1 MAHEVEQRN
10 SPPARRF
17 TQAWGRGDTVRAEPG
32 PVSRRVT
39 GALLLAGLLSV
50 AVALAPGGSEAKK
63 RKSAKQARPNIV
75 LIMDDDQ
82 SVNLQRF
89 LTKTNADIGAHGVTF
104 DNSFVNYSLCC
115 PSRSTMLTGQYA
127 HNHGV
132 RGNQLPSGGYA
143 KLRPT
148 LGNTLPVWLQ
158 RAGYYTGHI
167 GKFLNGYGRDA
178 PDTDVPPGWN
188 EWYGSLDDPDG
199 FTGGTYTAY
208 GYTLNENGQIVH
220 YGSTPA
226 TVDPPTYQTDVYSQ
240 KAGDFIRR
248 RAPSRK
254 PFYLSVAPR
263 DPHAE
268 AASCDCNGTGSAL
281 NNPRAAPRYE
291 GTLNGLA
298 APRDPSFDEADVS
311 DKPSNI
317 KNLQPLTP
325 TQIATVDAR
334 YRARAEA
341 VLGVDD
347 LVQNV
352 VSTLQQ
358 TGELK
363 NTVIM
368 FTSDN
373 GFFHGE
379 HRVPQGKVRLYEPS
393 IRVPLLIRG
402 PGVPKGVHRR
412 QPVGNVDLAP
422 TILDFAHAKPGRK
435 QDGMSLM
442 PIMRD
447 KRDFPGRALDL
458 ETYFTPDT
466 TEDPEDP
473 PLNYQGVR
481 TDRYL
486 YAVYGTGEHELY
498 DLRADPFELQNQAG
512 NPIYGPAQGA
522 LQRLLSSE
530 ARCAGKGCRAR
541 PAVKLRPRDCSSA
554 RVTGKGKPE
563 EATFYLRGKKIGHDG
578 KPPIRTRLP
587 RASSGARLEAVVTSL
602 DGRIVKLKRTLRGC

>member
-1 MAHEVEQRN
+1 MGKGA
-10 SPPARRF
+10 
-17 TQAWGRGDTVRAEPG
+17 DKRAFA
-32 PVSRRVT
+32 
-39 GALLLAGLLSV
+39 ALLLTGLLC
-50 AVALAPGGSEAKK
+50 AGVALVPAGTLAKK
-63 RKSAKQARPNIV
+63 RAHKTQKRPNIV

-89 LTKTNADIGAHGVTF
+89 LTKTNADIGSRGVTF

-132 RGNQLPSGGYA
+132 RGNQLPSGGYS
-143 KLRPT
+143 KLAPT

-158 RAGYYTGHI
+158 RAGYYTAHI
-167 GKFLNGYGRDA
+167 GKFLNGYGA
-178 PDTDVPPGWN
+178 TSPDTEVPPGWN
-188 EWYGSLDDPDG
+188 EWYGSIDNPDQ

-208 GYTLNENGQIVH
+208 GYTLNENGHVVH
-220 YGSTPA
+220 YGTTPNA
-226 TVDPPTYQTDVYSQ
+226 VDPATYQTDVYSQ
-240 KAGDFIRR
+240 KAADFIRR
-248 RAPSRK
+248 RAPSNK

-268 AASCDCNGTGSAL
+268 AAACDCAGD
-281 NNPRAAPRYE
+281 NPRAAPRYE
-291 GTLNGLA
+291 GKLAGLT
-298 APRDPSFDEADVS
+298 APRNPDFNEADVS
-311 DKPSNI
+311 DKPANI
-317 KNLQPLTP
+317 KNLPLLN
-325 TQIATVDAR
+325 QAGINGVDAR

-358 TGELK
+358 QGELK
-363 NTVIM
+363 NTVLM

-422 TILDFAHAKPGRK
+422 TILDFAHAKAGRK
-435 QDGMSLM
+435 EDGMSLL
-442 PIMRD
+442 PIMRS
-447 KRDFPGRALDL
+447 KRDWPGRGMDL
-458 ETYFTPDT
+458 ETYFTPDPL
-466 TEDPEDP
+466 EDPEDP

-486 YAVYGTGEHELY
+486 YANYGTGEQELY
-498 DLRADPFELQNQAG
+498 DLRNDPFELQNAVN
-512 NPIYGPAQGA
+512 NPAYAQVKA
-522 LQRLLSSE
+522 SLQRLLGGL
-530 ARCAGKGCRAR
+530 ANCAGRTCRAR
-541 PAVKLRPRDCSSA
+541 PAVKLKAKSCSVA
-554 RVTGKGKPE
+554 LVAGKGEPQ
-563 EATFYLRGKKIGHDG
+563 EATFYLRGKKIGRDA
-578 KPPIRTRLP
+578 KPPLRTHLHNV
-587 RASSGARLEAVVTSL
+587 ASGESLEAVASSL
-602 DGRIVKLKRTLRGC
+602 DGRTVSLKRKLDC

>member
-1 MAHEVEQRN
+1 
-10 SPPARRF
+10 
-17 TQAWGRGDTVRAEPG
+17 
-32 PVSRRVT
+32 
-39 GALLLAGLLSV
+39 
-50 AVALAPGGSEAKK
+50 
-63 RKSAKQARPNIV
+63 
-75 LIMDDDQ
+75 
-82 SVNLQRF
+82 
-89 LTKTNADIGAHGVTF
+89 
-104 DNSFVNYSLCC
+104 
-115 PSRSTMLTGQYA
+115 MLTGQYA

-132 RGNQLPSGGYA
+132 RGNQLPSGGYS
-143 KLRPT
+143 KLAPT

-158 RAGYYTGHI
+158 RAGYYTAHI
-167 GKFLNGYGRDA
+167 GKFLNGYGTTS
-178 PDTDVPPGWN
+178 PDTEVPPGWN
-188 EWYGSLDDPDG
+188 EWYGSLDNPDA

-220 YGSTPA
+220 YGSTPDV
-226 TVDPPTYQTDVYSQ
+226 VDPATYQTDVYSQ
-240 KAGDFIRR
+240 KAADFIRR

-263 DPHAE
+263 DPHSE
-268 AASCDCNGTGSAL
+268 AASCNCNGTGSAI

-291 GTLNGLA
+291 GTLNGLT
-298 APRDPSFDEADVS
+298 APRDPSFNEADVS

-317 KNLQPLTP
+317 KNLPLLNA
-325 TQIATVDAR
+325 TQQAAVDAR

-352 VSTLQQ
+352 VSTLQA

-363 NTVIM
+363 NTVLI

-393 IRVPLLIRG
+393 IRVPLLIRA
-402 PGVPKGVHRR
+402 PRMPKGVQRR

-422 TILDFAHAKPGRK
+422 TILDFARATPGRK
-435 QDGMSLM
+435 EDGMSLV
-442 PIMRD
+442 PIMKN
-447 KRDFPGRALDL
+447 KRYFPGRAMDL

-486 YAVYGTGEHELY
+486 YAQYGTGEKELY
-498 DLRADPFELQNQAG
+498 DLRTDPFELQNQAG
-512 NPIYGPAQGA
+512 NPVFAQVQGA
-522 LQRLLSSE
+522 LQRLLGGE
-530 ARCAGKGCRAR
+530 ARCAGKTCRAR
-541 PAVKLRPRDCSSA
+541 PAVKLKPSGCSSA
-554 RVTGKGKPE
+554 KVVGKAKPR
-563 EATFYLRGKKIGHDG
+563 EATFYLRGKKIRHDA
-578 KPPIRTRLP
+578 KPPIRTGLP
-587 RASSGARLEAVVTSL
+587 GASSGARLQAVVSSL
-602 DGRIVKLKRTLRGC
+602 DGRIVTLKRRLHC

>member
-1 MAHEVEQRN
+1 MGAD
-10 SPPARRF
+10 RRAF
-17 TQAWGRGDTVRAEPG
+17 
-32 PVSRRVT
+32 
-39 GALLLAGLLSV
+39 GALLLMGLLC
-50 AVALAPGGSEAKK
+50 AGVALVPAATQAKK
-63 RKSAKQARPNIV
+63 GGQKKQKRPNIV

-82 SVNLQRF
+82 SVNLQQF
-89 LTKTNADIGAHGVTF
+89 LTKTNAAIAAKGVTF

-132 RGNQLPSGGYA
+132 RGNQLPSGGYS
-143 KLRPT
+143 KLAPT

-158 RAGYYTGHI
+158 HAGYYTAHI
-167 GKFLNGYGRDA
+167 GKFLNGYGA
-178 PDTDVPPGWN
+178 TSPDSQEPPGWN
-188 EWYGSLDDPDG
+188 EWYGSLDNPDA

-220 YGSTPA
+220 YGTTPDA
-226 TVDPPTYQTDVYSQ
+226 VDPATYQTDVYSQ
-240 KAGDFIRR
+240 KAADFIRR
-248 RAPSRK
+248 RAPSNK

-268 AASCDCNGTGSAL
+268 AASCNCAGD
-281 NNPRAAPRYE
+281 NPRAAPRYE
-291 GTLNGLA
+291 GHFAGLD
-298 APRDPSFDEADVS
+298 APRNPDFNEADVS

-317 KNLQPLTP
+317 KNLPLLN
-325 TQIATVDAR
+325 QAGINGVDAR

-352 VSTLQQ
+352 VSTLEQQ
-358 TGELK
+358 GELK
-363 NTVIM
+363 NTVLM

-412 QPVGNVDLAP
+412 QPVGNVDLTE
-422 TILDFAHAKPGRK
+422 TILDFAHAKAGRK
-435 QDGMSLM
+435 EDGMSLM
-442 PIMRD
+442 SIMRD
-447 KRDFPGRALDL
+447 KRYWPGRALDL

-486 YAVYGTGEHELY
+486 YANYGTGEQELY
-498 DLRADPFELQNQAG
+498 DLRNDPFELQNAVN
-512 NPIYGPAQGA
+512 NPAYAQVKSS
-522 LQRLLSSE
+522 LQQLLGGV
-530 ARCAGKGCRAR
+530 ANCAGKGCRAR
-541 PAVKLRPRDCSSA
+541 PALKLKAKDCSLA
-554 RVTGKGKPE
+554 LVAGRGDPQD
-563 EATFYLRGKKIGHDG
+563 ATFYLRGKKIGRDE
-578 KPPIRTRLP
+578 KPPIRMKLHH
-587 RASSGARLEAVVTSL
+587 ASSGDRLEAVASSL
-602 DGRIVKLKRTLRGC
+602 DGRTVSLTRKLRGC

>member
-1 MAHEVEQRN
+1 VGKGA
-10 SPPARRF
+10 
-17 TQAWGRGDTVRAEPG
+17 DKRAFG
-32 PVSRRVT
+32 S
-39 GALLLAGLLSV
+39 LLLAGLLCA
-50 AVALAPGGSEAKK
+50 AVGLAPAGTQAKK
-63 RKSAKQARPNIV
+63 RGHAKMQKRPNIV

-82 SVNLQRF
+82 SVNLQQY
-89 LTKTNADIGAHGVTF
+89 LTKTNAAIGQHGVTF

-132 RGNQLPSGGYA
+132 RGNQLPSGGYS
-143 KLRPT
+143 KLAPT

-158 RAGYYTGHI
+158 KAGYYTAHI
-167 GKFLNGYGRDA
+167 GKFLNGYGTTA
-178 PDTDVPPGWN
+178 PDTEVPPGWN
-188 EWYGSLDDPDG
+188 EWYGSIDNPDG

-208 GYTLNENGQIVH
+208 GYALNENGQVVH
-220 YGSTPA
+220 YGSTPDV
-226 TVDPPTYQTDVYSQ
+226 VDPATYQTDVYSQ
-240 KAGDFIRR
+240 KAADFIRR
-248 RAPSRK
+248 RAPSLK

-268 AASCDCNGTGSAL
+268 AGSCNCAGD
-281 NNPRAAPRYE
+281 NPRAAPRYE
-291 GTLNGLA
+291 GTLAGLS
-298 APRDPSFDEADVS
+298 APRNPDFNEADVS

-317 KNLQPLTP
+317 KNLAVLSQTG
-325 TQIATVDAR
+325 INGVDAR

-358 TGELK
+358 QGELK
-363 NTVIM
+363 NTVLI

-393 IRVPLLIRG
+393 IRVPLLIRA
-402 PGVPKGVHRR
+402 PGMPNGVHRS

-422 TILDFAHAKPGRK
+422 TILDFADAKAGRKEDGESLVSIMEHRRDWPGR
-435 QDGMSLM
+435 GM
-442 PIMRD
+442 
-447 KRDFPGRALDL
+447 DL
-458 ETYFTPDT
+458 ETYFTPDA

-486 YAVYGTGEHELY
+486 YANYGTGEQELY
-498 DLRADPFELQNQAG
+498 DLRLDPFELQNAAA
-512 NPIYGPAQGA
+512 NPAYASVKASLQG
-522 LQRLLSSE
+522 LLSGL
-530 ARCAGKGCRAR
+530 ARCAGRRCRTR
-541 PAVKLRPRDCSSA
+541 PAMKLKLRNCSA
-554 RVTGKGKPE
+554 ALLAGKGQPQ
-563 EATFYLRGKKIGHDG
+563 EATFYLRGKKIGSDT
-578 KPPIRTRLP
+578 KPPIRVGLP
-587 RASSGARLEAVVTSL
+587 RAFSGEKLEAVASSL
-602 DGRIVKLKRTLRGC
+602 DGRTVSLKRKLQNC

>member
-1 MAHEVEQRN
+1 MWTGATPDTAVG
-10 SPPARRF
+10 
-17 TQAWGRGDTVRAEPG
+17 GRHG
-32 PVSRRVT
+32 RRVT
-39 GALLLAGLLSV
+39 GALLLACLLCASI
-50 AVALAPGGSEAKK
+50 ALAPGGSEAKK
-63 RKSAKQARPNIV
+63 GPPAKQKRPNIV

-82 SVNLQRF
+82 SVNLQQF
-89 LTKTNADIGAHGVTF
+89 LTKTNADIAAHGVTF

-115 PSRSTMLTGQYA
+115 PSRSTLLTGQYA

-132 RGNQLPSGGYA
+132 RGNQLPSGGYS
-143 KLRPT
+143 KLAPT
-148 LGNTLPVWLQ
+148 LGNTLPIWLQ

-167 GKFLNGYGRDA
+167 GKFLNGYGTTS
-178 PDTDVPPGWN
+178 PDTEVPPGWN
-188 EWYGSLDDPDG
+188 EWYGSLDNPDS

-220 YGSTPA
+220 YGSTPDVA
-226 TVDPPTYQTDVYSQ
+226 DPATYQTDVYSQ
-240 KAGDFIRR
+240 KAADFIRR

-268 AASCDCNGTGSAL
+268 AGSCNCAGD
-281 NNPRAAPRYE
+281 NPRAAPRYE
-291 GTLNGLA
+291 GTLAGLT
-298 APRDPSFDEADVS
+298 APRNPDFNEADVS

-317 KNLQPLTP
+317 KNLSLLNA
-325 TQIATVDAR
+325 TQTAGVDAR

-352 VSTLQQ
+352 VGTLQA

-363 NTVIM
+363 NTVLM

-422 TILDFAHAKPGRK
+422 TILDFADAKAGRK
-435 QDGMSLM
+435 EDGVSLL
-442 PIMRD
+442 PIMRSN
-447 KRDFPGRALDL
+447 RDWLGRGMDL

-473 PLNYQGVR
+473 PLNYRGVR

-486 YAVYGTGEHELY
+486 YAEYGTGEQELY
-498 DLRADPFELQNQAG
+498 DLRTDPFELQNAAG
-512 NPIYGPAQGA
+512 NPAYAA
-522 LQRLLSSE
+522 VKSSLQQLLGGL
-530 ARCAGKGCRAR
+530 AGCAGRSCRAR
-541 PAVKLRPRDCSSA
+541 PAMKIKLRDCSSA
-554 RVTGKGKPE
+554 VVAGKGKPQ
-563 EATFYLRGKKIGHDG
+563 EATFYLRGKRIGRDG
-578 KPPIRTRLP
+578 IPPIRTRLP
-587 RASSGARLEAVVTSL
+587 GASGGAKLEAVVTSL
-602 DGRIVKLKRTLRGC
+602 DGRTVTVTRKLRGC

>member
-1 MAHEVEQRN
+1 MVSA
-10 SPPARRF
+10 
-17 TQAWGRGDTVRAEPG
+17 GRPG
-32 PVSRRVT
+32 SRRVT

-63 RKSAKQARPNIV
+63 REKAKPSKPNIV

-89 LTKTNADIGAHGVTF
+89 LAKTNAAIADKGVTF

-143 KLRPT
+143 KLKPT

-158 RAGYYTGHI
+158 RAGYYTAHI

-220 YGSTPA
+220 YGSTPDA
-226 TVDPPTYQTDVYSQ
+226 VDPPTYQTDVYSQ
-240 KAGDFIRR
+240 KAADFIRR
-248 RAPSRK
+248 LAPGRK
-254 PFYLSVAPR
+254 PFYLSIAPR
-263 DPHAE
+263 DPHSE
-268 AASCDCNGTGSAL
+268 AQGACACAGD
-281 NNPRAAPRYE
+281 NPRAAPRYE
-291 GTLNGLA
+291 GTLNGLN
-298 APRDPSFDEADVS
+298 APRDPSFNEANVS
-311 DKPSNI
+311 DKPSNV
-317 KNLQPLTP
+317 KNLPLLNA
-325 TQIATVDAR
+325 TQQAAVDAR

-352 VSTLQQ
+352 VSTLQA

-363 NTVIM
+363 NTVLI

-393 IRVPLLIRG
+393 IRVPLLIRA
-402 PGVPKGVHRR
+402 PGMPKGVHRR

-435 QDGMSLM
+435 EDGMSLI
-442 PIMRD
+442 PIMQR
-447 KRDFPGRALDL
+447 KRDFSGRALDL

-486 YAVYGTGEHELY
+486 YARYGTGEQELY
-498 DLRADPFELQNQAG
+498 DLQNDPFELQNQSG
-512 NPIYGPAQGA
+512 NPVYAGVQSA

-530 ARCAGKGCRAR
+530 AKCAGKTCRAR
-541 PAVKLRPRDCSSA
+541 PAIKLKAQGCSTA
-554 RVTGKGKPE
+554 KVAGKGKPR
-563 EATFYLRGKKIGHDG
+563 EATFYLRGKKIRRDA
-578 KPPIRTRLP
+578 KPPIRVRLP
-587 RASSGARLEAVVTSL
+587 NASSGNRLEALATSL
-602 DGRIVKLKRTLRGC
+602 DGRIVTLKRTLHC

>member
-1 MAHEVEQRN
+1 MGKGAD
-10 SPPARRF
+10 RRAF
-17 TQAWGRGDTVRAEPG
+17 
-32 PVSRRVT
+32 
-39 GALLLAGLLSV
+39 GALLLAGLLCA
-50 AVALAPGGSEAKK
+50 AVGLVPAATQAKK
-63 RKSAKQARPNIV
+63 QGQKKQKRPNIV

-82 SVNLQRF
+82 SVNLQQF
-89 LTKTNADIGAHGVTF
+89 LTKTNAAIAAKGVTF

-132 RGNQLPSGGYA
+132 RGNQLPSGGYS
-143 KLRPT
+143 KLAPT

-158 RAGYYTGHI
+158 RAGYYTAHI
-167 GKFLNGYGRDA
+167 GKFLNGYGA
-178 PDTDVPPGWN
+178 TSPDSQEPPGWN
-188 EWYGSLDDPDG
+188 EWYGSLDNPDG

-208 GYTLNENGQIVH
+208 GYTLNENGKIVH
-220 YGSTPA
+220 YGTTPDA
-226 TVDPPTYQTDVYSQ
+226 VDPGTYQTDVYSQ
-240 KAGDFIRR
+240 KAADFIRR
-248 RAPSRK
+248 RAPSNK

-268 AASCDCNGTGSAL
+268 AASCNCAGD
-281 NNPRAAPRYE
+281 NPRAAPRYE
-291 GTLNGLA
+291 GHFAGLD
-298 APRDPSFDEADVS
+298 APRNPNFNEADVS

-317 KNLQPLTP
+317 KNLPLLN
-325 TQIATVDAR
+325 QAGINGVDAR

-352 VSTLQQ
+352 VSTLKQQ
-358 TGELK
+358 GELK
-363 NTVIM
+363 NTVLM

-412 QPVGNVDLAP
+412 QPVGNVDLTE
-422 TILDFAHAKPGRK
+422 TILDFANAKAGRK
-435 QDGMSLM
+435 EDGMSLM

-447 KRDFPGRALDL
+447 KRYWPGRALDL

-486 YAVYGTGEHELY
+486 YANYGTGEQELY
-498 DLRADPFELQNQAG
+498 DLRNDPFELQNAVN
-512 NPIYGPAQGA
+512 NPAYARVKSS
-522 LQRLLSSE
+522 LQQLLGGL
-530 ARCAGKGCRAR
+530 ANCAGKRCRAR
-541 PAVKLRPRDCSSA
+541 PALKLKAKDCSVAQVAGS
-554 RVTGKGKPE
+554 GDPQ
-563 EATFYLRGKKIGHDG
+563 EATFYLRGKKIGRDE
-578 KPPIRTRLP
+578 KPPIRMKLHHT
-587 RASSGARLEAVVTSL
+587 SSGDRLEAVASSL
-602 DGRIVKLKRTLRGC
+602 DGRTVSLRRKLRGC

>member
-1 MAHEVEQRN
+1 V
-10 SPPARRF
+10 
-17 TQAWGRGDTVRAEPG
+17 
-32 PVSRRVT
+32 
-39 GALLLAGLLSV
+39 ALLLAGLLCA
-50 AVALAPGGSEAKK
+50 AVAMAPAGTEAKK
-63 RKSAKQARPNIV
+63 RGHKRKQSRPNIV
-75 LIMDDDQ
+75 MIMDDDQ
-82 SVNLQRF
+82 SVNLQQF
-89 LTKTNADIGAHGVTF
+89 LSKTNADIAAKGVTF

-115 PSRSTMLTGQYA
+115 PSRSTLLTGQYA

-132 RGNQLPSGGYA
+132 RSNQLPTGGYG

-178 PDTDVPPGWN
+178 PDTEVPPGWN
-188 EWYGSLDDPDG
+188 EWYGSLDDPDS

-208 GYTLNENGQIVH
+208 GYTLNENGRIVH
-220 YGSTPA
+220 YGTTPA
-226 TVDPPTYQTDVYSQ
+226 AVDPATYQTDVYSQ
-240 KAGDFIRR
+240 KAADFIRR

-254 PFYLSVAPR
+254 PFYLSLAPR

-268 AASCDCNGTGSAL
+268 AASCNCAGD
-281 NNPRAAPRYE
+281 NPRAAPRYE
-291 GTLNGLA
+291 GTLAGLT
-298 APRDPSFDEADVS
+298 APRNPDFNEADVS

-317 KNLQPLTP
+317 KNLPLLNQS
-325 TQIATVDAR
+325 QINGVDAR

-358 TGELK
+358 EGELK
-363 NTVIM
+363 DTVLI

-412 QPVGNVDLAP
+412 QFVGNVDLAP
-422 TILDFAHAKPGRK
+422 TILDFAHAKAGRKEDGESLLPIMQKKRDWPGR
-435 QDGMSLM
+435 G
-442 PIMRD
+442 
-447 KRDFPGRALDL
+447 LDL

-466 TEDPEDP
+466 LEDPEDP

-486 YAVYGTGEHELY
+486 YANYGTGEQELY
-498 DLRADPFELQNQAG
+498 DLRNDPFELQNAAG
-512 NPIYGPAQGA
+512 NPAYAPVKAA
-522 LQRLLSSE
+522 LQSLLGGL
-530 ARCAGKGCRAR
+530 ARCAGRSCRVMPALKLKAR
-541 PAVKLRPRDCSSA
+541 GCSSA
-554 RVTGKGKPE
+554 AVAGKGHAQ
-563 EATFYLRGKKIGHDG
+563 EATFYLRGRKVGVDS
-578 KPPIRTRLP
+578 KPPIRVRLHN
-587 RASSGARLEAVVTSL
+587 AGSGFRLEAVATSL
-602 DGRIVKLKRTLRGC
+602 DGRKVSLKRKLRC

>member
-1 MAHEVEQRN
+1 MLAALV
-10 SPPARRF
+10 A
-17 TQAWGRGDTVRAEPG
+17 
-32 PVSRRVT
+32 
-39 GALLLAGLLSV
+39 ALLCA
-50 AVALAPGGSEAKK
+50 AIALAPGGSEAKK
-63 RKSAKQARPNIV
+63 RPAAKQKRPNIV

-82 SVNLQRF
+82 SAEQQRF
-89 LTKTNADIGAHGVTF
+89 LAKTNAAIGAHGVTF

-132 RGNQLPSGGYA
+132 RGNQLPSGGYS
-143 KLRPT
+143 KLAPS

-158 RAGYYTGHI
+158 RTGYYTAHI
-167 GKFLNGYGRDA
+167 GKFLNGYGA
-178 PDTDVPPGWN
+178 TGPDTDVPPGWN
-188 EWYGSLDDPDG
+188 EWYGSIDNPDA

-220 YGSTPA
+220 YGTTPDA
-226 TVDPPTYQTDVYSQ
+226 VDPATYQTDVYSQ
-240 KAGDFIRR
+240 KAADFIRR

-268 AASCDCNGTGSAL
+268 SGSCNCAGD
-281 NNPRAAPRYE
+281 NPRAAPRYE
-291 GTLNGLA
+291 GALAGLT
-298 APRDPSFDEADVS
+298 APRNPAFNEADVS
-311 DKPSNI
+311 DKPSNV
-317 KNLQPLTP
+317 KNLPLLSQS
-325 TQIATVDAR
+325 QIDAVDAR

-341 VLGVDD
+341 LLGVDD

-352 VSTLQQ
+352 VNTLKQE
-358 TGELK
+358 GELR
-363 NTVIM
+363 NTVLM
-368 FTSDN
+368 FTTDN

-393 IRVPLLIRG
+393 IRLPLLIRG

-422 TILDFAHAKPGRK
+422 TILDFAHAKAGRK
-435 QDGMSLM
+435 EDGISLM
-442 PIMRD
+442 PLMRD
-447 KRDFPGRALDL
+447 KRDWPGRALDL

-486 YAVYGTGEHELY
+486 YANYGTGEQELY
-498 DLRADPFELQNQAG
+498 DLRNDPFELQNAVA
-512 NPIYGPAQGA
+512 NPAYAA
-522 LQRLLSSE
+522 VKASLQRLLGSL
-530 ARCAGKGCRAR
+530 ANCAGRTCRAR
-541 PAVKLRPRDCSSA
+541 PAVKLRVRNCSTA
-554 RVTGKGKPE
+554 RVNGKGTPQ
-563 EATFYLRGKKIGHDG
+563 EATFYLRGKKVGSDA

-587 RASSGARLEAVVTSL
+587 NASSGASLEAVVSSL
-602 DGRIVKLKRTLRGC
+602 DGRTVSLTRKLRGC